1 MPRCEKGL
9 ATLLDVQSGEFGSGR
24 ASDGEDFAGLAA
36 YASDERERAEA
47 LIAEHYDTLIGIA
60 RAKRRRNGLND
71 TLSTV
76 DLLHE
81 AYVRIGG
88 EALFDDGAHFIR
100 AANLAMRHVI
110 IDHARRKLAG
120 KRGGGQGAVTLDEH
134 SPLFPEFSETPE
146 ELVGIAQLLRA
157 LEACNPRWLKV
168 VDARYFGGMTED
180 ETASVLG
187 VSARTIRRDWS
198 EAREWLAERMGLAAG

>member
-1 MPRCEKGL
+1 M
-9 ATLLDVQSGEFGSGR
+9 LLDTQSADLAPTQAYEGEG
-24 ASDGEDFAGLAA
+24 FAGLVA
-36 YASDERERAEA
+36 YNPIERERAET

-60 RAKRRRNGLND
+60 RAKRRRNGLSD
-71 TLSTV
+71 TVSTV

-88 EALFDDGAHFIR
+88 QTLFDDGTHFIR
-100 AANLAMRHVI
+100 AVNLAMRHVI
-110 IDHARRKLAG
+110 IDHARRKLAD
-120 KRGGGQGAVTLDEH
+120 KRGGGERDVTLDER
-134 SPLFPEFSETPE
+134 SPVLPEFSETPE

-180 ETASVLG
+180 ETANVLG
-187 VSARTIRRDWS
+187 VSTRTIRRDWT
-198 EAREWLAERMGLAAG
+198 EARQWLAGQMGLAAA